1 MNGGVSFYEG
11 EVQRVVEILDVCI
24 VDSSVTWRHA
34 ARDVLCKELEMRG
47 IHACVDEFSAPE
59 AMGATG
65 EQTPYDVILA
75 DISDAR
81 TRIPYL
87 DYYRELCLTCPQTKL
102 IFLSDDPWAALD
114 VFECDPDYF
123 VYKLEL
129 ESRLRTAIRFVLQ
142 SRQGVQDS
150 CLIVVTRSARYVL
163 SMREILYCEH
173 AQRQTKI
180 VTSTRVVTC
189 SEKLNE
195 IYQRL
200 DPAQFVQTHC
210 SFLVNLRYVK
220 ELRRTGIVLKTGA
233 CIPLSRANR
242 AGVQQ
247 ALAEYLSHAELG
259 DRPPLSAAAR

>member
-1 MNGGVSFYEG
+1 MA
-11 EVQRVVEILDVCI
+11 EILDVCI
-24 VDSSVTWRHA
+24 VDSSAAWRHA
-34 ARDVLCKELEMRG
+34 VRDILCEEMETCG
-47 IHACVDEFSAPE
+47 VCACVDEFSAPE
-59 AMGATG
+59 FMETAG
-65 EQTPYDVILA
+65 ERMDYDVILA
-75 DISDAR
+75 DISDSR
-81 TRIPYL
+81 TRKTYL
-87 DYYRELCLTCPQTKL
+87 DFYRDLCRMCPQTKL
-102 IFLSDDPWAALD
+102 ILLSVDPWAALD

-129 ESRLRTAIRFVLQ
+129 EPRLRAAIRFVLQ
-142 SRQGVQDS
+142 SRTGGQAP
-150 CLIVVTRSARYVL
+150 CLIVVTRSARHVL
-163 SMREILYCEH
+163 PMHEILYCEH

-180 VTSTRVVTC
+180 VTSTRSVTC

-220 ELRRTGIVLKTGA
+220 ELRRTGVVLKTGV

-247 ALAEYLSHAELG
+247 ALAEYLSRAEKG
-259 DRPPLSAAAR
+259 ERMPQPAVRS